1 MKEKLFDSE
10 AKIME
15 ILWQRGPLS
24 AKQISLIAAN
34 TIGWNKNTTYTV
46 IKKLEAK
53 GFLRR
58 DDPGFLCTP
67 LISREE
73 VQKKEASSLLNRLF
87 GGSRKALFSALLEDE
102 TLSEDEIAELKELIE
117 KR

>member
-1 MKEKLFDSE
+1 MKEKLFESE

-15 ILWQRGPLS
+15 ILWRRGPLS
-24 AKQISLIAAN
+24 AKEISVIAAD

-46 IKKLEAK
+46 IKKLEVK

-73 VQKKEASSLLNRLF
+73 IQKKEASSLLNRLF

-102 TLSEDEIAELKELIE
+102 TLSEEELTELKELIE